1 VDRAAGVEPPVAAM
15 AAGCSRRGTT
25 LVQWVL
31 EATRDAQ
38 YHGWAGRL
46 LAGISGSHPA
56 RP

>member
-1 VDRAAGVEPPVAAM
+1 MDRAAGVEPPVAAM

-25 LVQWVL
+25 VQWVL

-46 LAGISGSHPA
+46 LAGISGCHPA